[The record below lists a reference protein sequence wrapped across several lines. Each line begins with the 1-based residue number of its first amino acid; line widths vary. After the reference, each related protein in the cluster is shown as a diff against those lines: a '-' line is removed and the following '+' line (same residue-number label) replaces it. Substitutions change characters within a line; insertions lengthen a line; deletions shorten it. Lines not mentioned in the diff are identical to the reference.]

1 MKLKSH
7 SGTKKRVKVKKS
19 GAISVDKAG
28 RRHLLVNKSKRQ
40 KKLHKSGMPIDKTR
54 MDDLRRLL
62 PGKVTL

>member
-19 GAISVDKAG
+19 GMVMVDKAC

-40 KKLHKSGMPIDKTR
+40 KRSNKSGMHIDQTR
-54 MDDLRRLL
+54 MNDLRRLL